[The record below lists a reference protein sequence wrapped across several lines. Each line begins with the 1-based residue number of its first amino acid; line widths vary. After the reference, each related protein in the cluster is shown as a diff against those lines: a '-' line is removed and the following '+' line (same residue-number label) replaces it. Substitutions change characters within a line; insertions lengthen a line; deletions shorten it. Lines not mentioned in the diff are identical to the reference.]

1 MVDFGSGEDATAI
14 IEHVDH
20 GKGLEAAGKPAM
32 GRGVQLPEFADTAA
46 LPTFDRCRGAVIGFG
61 VGEVVLDGPAA
72 NLSPIDFEVAFA
84 EHLAGSEAVG
94 SWGLTAESFVQERV
108 HFGRPLGRMIATR
121 KARGPVGLQMMG
133 AGLEVIAVE
142 FIEAAS
148 GKAQLLGSGFNFELS
163 GTKEGQHMTDE
174 RSGTARGQ
182 LELLSFSS
190 DERSRTGGRCPPDP
204 LGFLR
209 FRA

>member
-1 MVDFGSGEDATAI
+1 MVDFGGGEDATAI

-20 GKGLEAAGKPAM
+20 GKGLGAARKPAM
-32 GRGVQLPEFADTAA
+32 GCGVQLPKLADAAA
-46 LPTFDRCRGAVIGFG
+46 LPAPDRSWGAGIGFG
-61 VGEVVLDGPAA
+61 MSQVVLDGPAA

-84 EHLAGSEAVG
+84 EHLAGGEAVG
-94 SWGLTAESFVQERV
+94 SWGFTAESFVQERV
-108 HFGRPLGRMIATR
+108 HFGGPLGRMIATR
-121 KARGPVGLQMMG
+121 KASGPVGLLMMG

-148 GKAQLLGSGFNFELS
+148 GKAELLGGGFDFELS
-163 GTKEGQHMTDE
+163 GTKKGQHMSDE